1 MRFGCNLQQEGNCY
15 GAESGMLNCKKGGG
29 VLATPGRQK
38 KKRKDNNKKM
48 KGRGSS
54 LIGSLQASGCM
65 HGW

>member
-29 VLATPGRQK
+29 RLSDAREAK
-38 KKRKDNNKKM
+38 EKRKDNKKM